1 MINRNILARFTKN
14 YFLILFSVLMVIR
27 SAAQDREPSNN
38 KEIKNIAFIK
48 NQKLK
53 YSIVL
58 MACDTCVPIRN
69 LGFRVVVEMSEQE
82 MKIAQ
87 TIDGGTWLK
96 LLLEKSSDF
105 AANLIL
111 YQLFDKN
118 AIPLLQIKNR
128 ELWVK
133 YLRKEDISFWETL
146 LIKNNSN
153 YDSPNR

>member
-1 MINRNILARFTKN
+1 
-14 YFLILFSVLMVIR
+14 
-27 SAAQDREPSNN
+27 
-38 KEIKNIAFIK
+38 
-48 NQKLK
+48 
-53 YSIVL
+53 
-58 MACDTCVPIRN
+58 MACDTCAPIRN
-69 LGFRVVVEMSEQE
+69 IGFRVVVEMSEQE